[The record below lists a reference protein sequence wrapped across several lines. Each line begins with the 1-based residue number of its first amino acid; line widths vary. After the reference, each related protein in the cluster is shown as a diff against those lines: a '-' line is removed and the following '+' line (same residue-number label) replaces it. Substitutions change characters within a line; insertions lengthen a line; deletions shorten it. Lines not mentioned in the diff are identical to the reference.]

1 MNHDMRDDP
10 EVNYIP
16 KSVLEHGMEIVLR
29 SVRPD
34 EETLVFSFLVL
45 AARMPEGGEPIQ
57 KALSDPS
64 LNKYWL
70 DWGRPGDL
78 GIVAE
83 NSSTGMPVACAWLR
97 LFTKEQAGGSFFSKQ
112 VPELAM
118 SVVRDCRGKGIGTM
132 TLRRLIEEGRS
143 QFTGIVLSVRNDN
156 PTSRLYERLNF
167 KLIPGSQ
174 ITNRMGTESF
184 HMYLDFG
191 SELPGG

>member
-1 MNHDMRDDP
+1 VSH
-10 EVNYIP
+10 ILQ
-16 KSVLEHGMEIVLR
+16 SVPEHGLEIVLR
-29 SVRPD
+29 SVQPH

-83 NSSTGMPVACAWLR
+83 DSSTGMPVACAWLR
-97 LFTKEQAGGSFFSKQ
+97 LFTKEQAGASFFGEQ
-112 VPELAM
+112 IPELAM
-118 SVVRDCRGKGIGTM
+118 SVARDHREKGIGTM

-143 QFTGIVLSVRNDN
+143 QFPGIVLSVRNDN
-156 PTSRLYERLNF
+156 PAARLYERLDF
-167 KLIPGSQ
+167 KLIPDSQ
-174 ITNRMGTESF
+174 MINRMGTESF